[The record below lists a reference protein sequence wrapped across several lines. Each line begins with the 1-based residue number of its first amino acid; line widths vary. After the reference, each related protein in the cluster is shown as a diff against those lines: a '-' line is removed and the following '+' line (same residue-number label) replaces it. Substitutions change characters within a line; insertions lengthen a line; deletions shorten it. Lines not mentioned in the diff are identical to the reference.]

1 MRQYVV
7 TKSLSFANLNLAT
20 GLDFEGYKI
29 MGYSVLVV
37 DDDPM
42 KRQLLRLILERAGF
56 GVAEAADGTE
66 ALLSLDKIVP
76 DLMTLDVMM
85 PQMDGF
91 TVCERVRK
99 NPKTAALPI
108 IMVSARADGGSI
120 REGLAAGANRYL
132 PQPVMPDKL
141 IKAVNELLPPIDS

>member
-1 MRQYVV
+1 
-7 TKSLSFANLNLAT
+7 
-20 GLDFEGYKI
+20 

-66 ALLSLDKIVP
+66 ALLALDSSIP

-91 TVCERVRK
+91 TVCERLRQ
-99 NPKTAALPI
+99 NPKTAELPI
-108 IMVSARADGGSI
+108 IMVSARADSSSI

-132 PQPVMPDKL
+132 SQPVMPDKL
-141 IKAVNELLPPIDS
+141 IKTVNELLPGIES

>member
-1 MRQYVV
+1 
-7 TKSLSFANLNLAT
+7 
-20 GLDFEGYKI
+20 

-66 ALLSLDKIVP
+66 ALLSLENIVP
-76 DLMTLDVMM
+76 DLMTRDVMM
-85 PQMDGF
+85 PRMDGF
-91 TVCERVRK
+91 AVCERVRQ
-99 NPKTAALPI
+99 NPKTAGLPI
-108 IMVSARADGGSI
+108 IIVSARADGGSI

-141 IKAVNELLPPIDS
+141 INTVNELLPPES

>member
-1 MRQYVV
+1 
-7 TKSLSFANLNLAT
+7 
-20 GLDFEGYKI
+20 
-29 MGYSVLVV
+29 MGYSILVV

-56 GVAEAADGTE
+56 DIAEAADGTE
-66 ALLSLDKIVP
+66 ALLSLENEVP

-91 TVCERVRK
+91 AVCERVRQ
-99 NPKTAALPI
+99 NPKTAELPI
-108 IMVSARADGGSI
+108 IIVSARADGGSI

-141 IKAVNELLPPIDS
+141 IKTVNELLPPVDN

>member
-1 MRQYVV
+1 MQELAGFTKIRCNLVGIVPDSERQ
-7 TKSLSFANLNLAT
+7 
-20 GLDFEGYKI
+20 KI

-66 ALLSLDKIVP
+66 ALMSLEAKVP

-91 TVCERVRK
+91 AVCERVRQ
-99 NPKTAALPI
+99 NPKTAELPI
-108 IMVSARADGGSI
+108 IIVSARADGGSI

-141 IKAVNELLPPIDS
+141 IKTVNELLPPLEN

>member
-1 MRQYVV
+1 
-7 TKSLSFANLNLAT
+7 
-20 GLDFEGYKI
+20 

-56 GVAEAADGTE
+56 SVAEAADGTE
-66 ALLSLDKIVP
+66 ALSALDIGIP

-85 PQMDGF
+85 PKMDGF
-91 TVCERVRK
+91 AVCEQVRQ

-141 IKAVNELLPPIDS
+141 INTVNELLPPFGN

>member
-1 MRQYVV
+1 
-7 TKSLSFANLNLAT
+7 
-20 GLDFEGYKI
+20 

-56 GVAEAADGTE
+56 GVAEAADGLE
-66 ALLSLDKIVP
+66 ALLSLDNEVP

-85 PQMDGF
+85 PQMGGF
-91 TVCERVRK
+91 VVCERVRQ
-99 NPKTAALPI
+99 NPKTAELPI

-141 IKAVNELLPPIDS
+141 ISTVNELLPPLEN

>member
-1 MRQYVV
+1 
-7 TKSLSFANLNLAT
+7 
-20 GLDFEGYKI
+20 

-56 GVAEAADGTE
+56 GVAEAADGIE
-66 ALLSLDKIVP
+66 ALLVLAESIP

-91 TVCERVRK
+91 AVCTEVRQ
-99 NPKTAALPI
+99 NPETAELPI
-108 IMVSARADGGSI
+108 IIVSARADSGSI
-120 REGLAAGANRYL
+120 QEGLAAGANRYL
-132 PQPVMPDKL
+132 PQPVMPDTL
-141 IKAVNELLPPIDS
+141 IHAVNELLPPN

>member
-1 MRQYVV
+1 
-7 TKSLSFANLNLAT
+7 
-20 GLDFEGYKI
+20 

-56 GVAEAADGTE
+56 DIAEAADGTE
-66 ALLSLDKIVP
+66 ALLSLENEVP

-91 TVCERVRK
+91 AVCERVRQ
-99 NPKTAALPI
+99 NPKTAELPI
-108 IMVSARADGGSI
+108 IIVSARADGGSI

-141 IKAVNELLPPIDS
+141 IKTVNELLPPVDN

>member
-1 MRQYVV
+1 
-7 TKSLSFANLNLAT
+7 
-20 GLDFEGYKI
+20 
-29 MGYSVLVV
+29 MGYSVLIV

-56 GVAEAADGTE
+56 GVAEAADGAE
-66 ALLSLDKIVP
+66 ALVSLDINVP

-91 TVCERVRK
+91 AVCERVRQ
-99 NPKTAALPI
+99 NPKTTELPI
-108 IMVSARADGGSI
+108 IIVSARADGGSI

-141 IKAVNELLPPIDS
+141 LKTVHELLPPLEN

>member
-1 MRQYVV
+1 
-7 TKSLSFANLNLAT
+7 
-20 GLDFEGYKI
+20 

-66 ALLSLDKIVP
+66 ALLALDKTMP

-91 TVCERVRK
+91 AVCERVRQ
-99 NPKTAALPI
+99 NPKTAELPI

-141 IKAVNELLPPIDS
+141 IKTVNELLPPIDS

>member
-1 MRQYVV
+1 
-7 TKSLSFANLNLAT
+7 
-20 GLDFEGYKI
+20 

-37 DDDPM
+37 DDDPL

-56 GVAEAADGTE
+56 GVAEAADGAE
-66 ALLSLDKIVP
+66 ALLSLNNTVP

-91 TVCERVRK
+91 TVCERVRQ
-99 NPKTAALPI
+99 NPETAELPI
-108 IMVSARADGGSI
+108 IIVSARADSGSV

-141 IKAVNELLPPIDS
+141 LKTVNELLPPQDS

>member
-1 MRQYVV
+1 
-7 TKSLSFANLNLAT
+7 
-20 GLDFEGYKI
+20 

-42 KRQLLRLILERAGF
+42 KRQLLRFIFEREGF
-56 GVAEAADGTE
+56 GVSEAADGKE
-66 ALLSLDKIVP
+66 ALLVLAEFIP

-85 PQMDGF
+85 PRMDGF
-91 TVCERVRK
+91 TVCARVRD

-108 IMVSARADGGSI
+108 IIVSARADGGSI

-141 IKAVNELLPPIDS
+141 IKIVNELLPPN

>member
-1 MRQYVV
+1 
-7 TKSLSFANLNLAT
+7 
-20 GLDFEGYKI
+20 

-56 GVAEAADGTE
+56 GVTEAADGAE
-66 ALLSLDKIVP
+66 ALLFLDNVVP

-85 PQMDGF
+85 PRMDGF
-91 TVCERVRK
+91 AVCERVRQ
-99 NPKTAALPI
+99 NPLTAALPI
-108 IMVSARADGGSI
+108 IMVSARADSGSI

-141 IKAVNELLPPIDS
+141 IKTVNELLPAVGN

>member
-1 MRQYVV
+1 
-7 TKSLSFANLNLAT
+7 
-20 GLDFEGYKI
+20 
-29 MGYSVLVV
+29 MGYEVLVV

-56 GVAEAADGTE
+56 GGAEAADGAE
-66 ALLSLDKIVP
+66 ALLSLDSKLP

-91 TVCERVRK
+91 AVCERIRQ
-99 NPKTAALPI
+99 NPKTAELPI
-108 IMVSARADGGSI
+108 IMVSARADSSSI

-141 IKAVNELLPPIDS
+141 LKTVNELLPPE

>member
-1 MRQYVV
+1 
-7 TKSLSFANLNLAT
+7 
-20 GLDFEGYKI
+20 
-29 MGYSVLVV
+29 MGYEVLVV

-56 GVAEAADGTE
+56 GVAEAADGAE
-66 ALLSLDKIVP
+66 ALLSLDSKLP

-91 TVCERVRK
+91 AVCERIRQ
-99 NPKTAALPI
+99 NPKTAELPI
-108 IMVSARADGGSI
+108 IMVSARADSSSI

-141 IKAVNELLPPIDS
+141 LKTVNELLPPE

>member
-1 MRQYVV
+1 M
-7 TKSLSFANLNLAT
+7 A
-20 GLDFEGYKI
+20 
-29 MGYSVLVV
+29 YSVLVV

-66 ALLSLDKIVP
+66 ALLSLENTVP

-85 PQMDGF
+85 PRMDGF
-91 TVCERVRK
+91 AVCERVRE
-99 NPKTAALPI
+99 NPKTAGLPI
-108 IMVSARADGGSI
+108 IIVSARADGGSI

-141 IKAVNELLPPIDS
+141 INTVNELLPPES

>member
-1 MRQYVV
+1 MVFNEV
-7 TKSLSFANLNLAT
+7 
-20 GLDFEGYKI
+20 EKI

-42 KRQLLRLILERAGF
+42 KRQLLRMILERAGF
-56 GVAEAADGTE
+56 GVAEASDGAE
-66 ALLSLDKIVP
+66 ALLSLDSVVP

-85 PQMDGF
+85 PHMDGF
-91 TVCERVRK
+91 AVCEQVRQ

-108 IMVSARADGGSI
+108 IIVSARADGGSI
-120 REGLAAGANRYL
+120 REGLAAGADRYL

-141 IKAVNELLPPIDS
+141 IRTVNELLPPPVN

>member
-1 MRQYVV
+1 
-7 TKSLSFANLNLAT
+7 
-20 GLDFEGYKI
+20 
-29 MGYSVLVV
+29 MGYSVLIV

-56 GVAEAADGTE
+56 GVKEAADGAE
-66 ALLSLDKIVP
+66 ALLSLDEVVP

-91 TVCERVRK
+91 AVCERVRQ
-99 NPKTAALPI
+99 NPKTAELPI
-108 IMVSARADGGSI
+108 IIVSARVDGGSV

-141 IKAVNELLPPIDS
+141 LKTVHELLPPEN

>member
-1 MRQYVV
+1 
-7 TKSLSFANLNLAT
+7 
-20 GLDFEGYKI
+20 

-66 ALLSLDKIVP
+66 ALLSLENIVP

-85 PQMDGF
+85 PRMDGF
-91 TVCERVRK
+91 AVCERVRQ
-99 NPKTAALPI
+99 NPKTAGLPI
-108 IMVSARADGGSI
+108 IIVSARADGGSI

-141 IKAVNELLPPIDS
+141 IKTVNELLPPGN

>member
-1 MRQYVV
+1 
-7 TKSLSFANLNLAT
+7 
-20 GLDFEGYKI
+20 

-56 GVAEAADGTE
+56 GVAEAADGAE
-66 ALLSLDKIVP
+66 ALLSLDDNVP

-91 TVCERVRK
+91 AVCARVRE
-99 NPKTAALPI
+99 NPKTAELPI
-108 IMVSARADGGSI
+108 IMVSARADRGSI
-120 REGLAAGANRYL
+120 RDGLAAGANRYL
-132 PQPVMPDKL
+132 PQPVMPDTLLKT
-141 IKAVNELLPPIDS
+141 VNELLPPLES

>member
-1 MRQYVV
+1 
-7 TKSLSFANLNLAT
+7 
-20 GLDFEGYKI
+20 
-29 MGYSVLVV
+29 MGYLVLIV

-56 GVAEAADGTE
+56 GVQEAADGTE
-66 ALLSLDKIVP
+66 ALLSLAHNVP

-91 TVCERVRK
+91 AVCERVRQ
-99 NPKTAALPI
+99 NPDTAELPI

-141 IKAVNELLPPIDS
+141 IRTVHELLPPEN

>member
-1 MRQYVV
+1 
-7 TKSLSFANLNLAT
+7 
-20 GLDFEGYKI
+20 

-42 KRQLLRLILERAGF
+42 KRQLLRLILERAGV

-66 ALLSLDKIVP
+66 ALLSLENVVP

-91 TVCERVRK
+91 TVCGHVRE
-99 NPKTAALPI
+99 NPRTAELPI
-108 IMVSARADGGSI
+108 IIVSARADGGSI

-141 IKAVNELLPPIDS
+141 IKTVNELLPPLQ

>member
-1 MRQYVV
+1 
-7 TKSLSFANLNLAT
+7 
-20 GLDFEGYKI
+20 

-56 GVAEAADGTE
+56 GVAEAADGLE
-66 ALLSLDKIVP
+66 ALLSLDNEVP

-91 TVCERVRK
+91 VVCERVRQ
-99 NPKTAALPI
+99 NPKTAELPI

-141 IKAVNELLPPIDS
+141 ISTVNELLPPLEN

>member
-1 MRQYVV
+1 
-7 TKSLSFANLNLAT
+7 
-20 GLDFEGYKI
+20 

-56 GVAEAADGTE
+56 GVAEAADGAE
-66 ALLSLDKIVP
+66 ALLSLDDNVP

-91 TVCERVRK
+91 AVCARVRE
-99 NPKTAALPI
+99 NPKTAELPI

-120 REGLAAGANRYL
+120 QEGMAAGANKYL

-141 IKAVNELLPPIDS
+141 IRAVNELLLPEN

>member
-1 MRQYVV
+1 MVFNEV
-7 TKSLSFANLNLAT
+7 
-20 GLDFEGYKI
+20 EKI

-42 KRQLLRLILERAGF
+42 KRQLLRMILERAGF
-56 GVAEAADGTE
+56 GVAEASDGAE
-66 ALLSLDKIVP
+66 ALLSLDNVVP

-85 PQMDGF
+85 PHMDGF
-91 TVCERVRK
+91 AVCEQVRQ

-108 IMVSARADGGSI
+108 IIVSARADGGSI
-120 REGLAAGANRYL
+120 REGLAAGADRYL

-141 IKAVNELLPPIDS
+141 IRTVNELLPPPVN

>member
-1 MRQYVV
+1 MVFDKV
-7 TKSLSFANLNLAT
+7 
-20 GLDFEGYKI
+20 EEI

-56 GVAEAADGTE
+56 GVAEASDGAE
-66 ALLSLDKIVP
+66 ALLSLDDAVP

-85 PQMDGF
+85 PHMDGF
-91 TVCERVRK
+91 AVCEQVRQ

-108 IMVSARADGGSI
+108 IIVSARADGGSI
-120 REGLAAGANRYL
+120 REGLAAGADRYL

-141 IKAVNELLPPIDS
+141 IRTVNELLPPPVN

>member
-1 MRQYVV
+1 
-7 TKSLSFANLNLAT
+7 
-20 GLDFEGYKI
+20 

-56 GVAEAADGTE
+56 GVAEAVDGVE
-66 ALLSLDKIVP
+66 ALLSLDGNVP

-91 TVCERVRK
+91 AVCERVRQ
-99 NPKTAALPI
+99 NPKTAELPI
-108 IMVSARADGGSI
+108 IIVSARADGGSI
-120 REGLAAGANRYL
+120 REGLAAGANKYL

-141 IKAVNELLPPIDS
+141 LKAVQELLPPSEN

>member
-1 MRQYVV
+1 
-7 TKSLSFANLNLAT
+7 
-20 GLDFEGYKI
+20 
-29 MGYSVLVV
+29 MGYSVLIV

-66 ALLSLDKIVP
+66 ALLSLESTVP

-91 TVCERVRK
+91 AVCEHVRQ
-99 NPKTAALPI
+99 NPKTADLPI
-108 IMVSARADGGSI
+108 IIVSARADGGSI
-120 REGLAAGANRYL
+120 REGLAAGADRYL

-141 IKAVNELLPPIDS
+141 LKTVNELLPSLEN